1 MSDVV
6 EYDQLVAFLKQASVF
21 EIYRMSAAIQNELE
35 NPQRLLKVNHK
46 IKEGDLVEYYDAKT
60 NTFIKAVIIQKALK
74 NVIVRHVDDGRRWQ
88 IPLYWLKI
96 DSREFVFERAA
107 RGLNKNEVKVGD
119 MVGFYHQKY
128 EEDITGRVERL
139 NQKTVSLITSEPKRW
154 RVPYNLLYTVIDGQQ
169 IEAMQRMEFQSETGD
184 LV

>member
-35 NPQRLLKVNHK
+35 NPQRRSRVNNK
-46 IKEGDLVEYYDAKT
+46 IKEGDLVEYYYAKT
-60 NTFIKAVIIQKALK
+60 NTFIKAIIIQKALK
-74 NVIVRHVDDGRRWQ
+74 NVIVQHIDNGRRWQ
-88 IPLYWLKI
+88 IPLYWLKL

-119 MVGFYHQKY
+119 FVGFYHTKY

-139 NQKTVSLITSEPKRW
+139 NQKTVSLITPEEKRW
-154 RVPYNLLYTVIDGQQ
+154 RMPYQILYPVIDGQQ
-169 IEAMQRMEFQSETGD
+169 IEAMQQMEFQSGVGD

>member
-35 NPQRLLKVNHK
+35 NPQRLSRVNHK

-60 NTFIKAVIIQKALK
+60 NIFIKAIIIQKALK
-74 NVIVRHVDDGRRWQ
+74 NVIIQHIDDGRRWQ
-88 IPLYWLKI
+88 IPLYWLKL
-96 DSREFVFERAA
+96 DSREFVFEPAT

-119 MVGFYHQKY
+119 FVGFYHTKY

-139 NQKTVSLITSEPKRW
+139 NQKTVSLITQAEKRW
-154 RVPYNLLYTVIDGQQ
+154 RVPYQILYSVIDGQQ
-169 IEAMQRMEFQSETGD
+169 IEAMQRMEFQSGVGD